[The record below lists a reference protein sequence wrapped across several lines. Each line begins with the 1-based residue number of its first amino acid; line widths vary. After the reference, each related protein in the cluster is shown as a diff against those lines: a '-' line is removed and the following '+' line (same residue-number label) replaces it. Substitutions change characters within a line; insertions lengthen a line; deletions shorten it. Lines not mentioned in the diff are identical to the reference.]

1 VRAYLQPNAEPIRS
15 NALRDSSAS
24 AMNIMSSADERPNFP
39 ADESVKLEQELTE
52 QGKLLDLAREAVMV
66 VDRNGKIVLWNEG
79 AEQLYGWS
87 EGQAM
92 GESPLQMLQ
101 TELPRP
107 VAQIENILRR
117 EPYWD
122 AELRQTTRQGT
133 RITVASR
140 WALWRDESGRELGR
154 FQLDSDI
161 TRRKQVEQ
169 ELRVLSGR
177 LLTMRDEERRR
188 WARELHDSV
197 GQLLVGVTMNLSLL
211 QQQIEADSNN
221 GKLLAEGMRLTTEAL
236 REIRT
241 ISYLL
246 HPPMLDEVG
255 LVSALRWYV
264 AGFSERS
271 QIRVEVEIPESL
283 GRFRKELEIAVFR
296 IVQEALSN
304 VHRHSKSETAQIEIS
319 ATPRQLRVK
328 VQDHGKGM
336 ASPELAGQSGD
347 FPTPGVGISGIRE
360 RVRQLGGQMQIRSGG
375 SGTAVNVV
383 FPLEEAD
390 FKRESVVA
398 D

>member
-1 VRAYLQPNAEPIRS
+1 MPCGGEQPNP
-15 NALRDSSAS
+15 
-24 AMNIMSSADERPNFP
+24 P
-39 ADESVKLEQELTE
+39 ADQSVKLEQDLTE
-52 QGKLLDLAREAVMV
+52 RGKLLDLAKEAIMVM
-66 VDRNGKIVLWNEG
+66 DHDGKIILWNEG

-87 EGQAM
+87 EAQAM
-92 GESPLQMLQ
+92 GQSPLQLLQ

-107 VAQIENILRR
+107 LAQIENILQH
-117 EPYWD
+117 EAHWD
-122 AELRQTTRQGT
+122 AELKQTTRQGA

-140 WALWRDESGRELGR
+140 WALWRHDSGQELGR
-154 FQLDSDI
+154 LQLDTDV
-161 TRRKQVEQ
+161 TRRKQVEH

-177 LLTMRDEERRR
+177 LLTIRDEERRR

-211 QQQIEADSNN
+211 QQQMSVESGD
-221 GKLLAEGMRLTTEAL
+221 GKLLAEGMRLTSEAL

-255 LVSALRWYV
+255 LFSAVRWYV

-271 QIRVEVEIPESL
+271 QIRVTVEIPEAL

-304 VHRHSKSETAQIEIS
+304 VHRHSKSDTAQIEIS

-328 VQDHGKGM
+328 VEDRGKGM
-336 ASPELAGQSGD
+336 TSPGLAGTSGEL
-347 FPTPGVGISGIRE
+347 TRGVGISGIRE
-360 RVRQLGGQMQIRSGG
+360 RVRQLGGQMQIRSGE
-375 SGTAVNVV
+375 SGTAVDVI

-398 D
+398 S